1 MATRTIREE
10 IYDDSGLIEVKHYEV
25 EETPITDQIKQKEDE
40 LLRVYQE
47 IERLKTF
54 TALS

>member
-10 IYDDSGLIEVKHYEV
+10 IYDDSGLIEVKHYEIDEV
-25 EETPITDQIKQKEDE
+25 PIADQIKSKEDE

-54 TALS
+54 TTLP